1 MYKVLAIIG
10 ESGSGKDTIL
20 QEVFRKY
27 PNLHKVINCTS
38 RPIREKEQDGVNYYF
53 YSIEEFQDKIKHG
66 EILEYAIFN
75 NWYYGTSFDSLKK
88 DKINIGVFN
97 PEGVRQLLER
107 NDIQLIVVYLR
118 RPAKLRLLGQLNRED
133 NPNVSEIIRRA
144 AADEIDFANLDFPYH
159 VVPNEIYEDLIM
171 APRAIMQLLDVFK

>member
-53 YSIEEFQDKIKHG
+53 YSVEEFQDKIKRG

-75 NWYYGTSFDSLKK
+75 NWYYGTSFDSLKE
-88 DKINIGVFN
+88 DQINIGAFN
-97 PEGVRQLLER
+97 PAAIRQLIMR
-107 NDIQLIVVYLR
+107 DDVQLITVYLR

-133 NPNVSEIIRRA
+133 DPNVSEIIRRA
-144 AADEIDFANLDFPYH
+144 AADEKDFANLDFSYH

-171 APRAIMQLLDVFK
+171 APRTIMQLLDVFK